1 MQGYFRSLLRGRVT
15 FDFWCRLESA
25 LAPKP
30 WLQLSSLPPLVFD
43 LKPTWYFMHVH
54 PSLLSLA
61 SCMSP
66 ETCLRNCIISTPTT
80 ALELHTGRQRAWRL
94 QTNILLGD
102 DILPSW
108 SFFDP
113 DLQLR
118 IIEVL
123 IIFVMHSA
131 CCSFYKFT
139 VRILRPKLVYNLKS
153 NPYTYTT
160 RKRYIQNDRK

>member
-1 MQGYFRSLLRGRVT
+1 MQSYFRSLLRGRVT

-30 WLQLSSLPPLVFD
+30 WLQLSSRPPLVFD
-43 LKPTWYFMHVH
+43 LKPTWCSMHVH
-54 PSLLSLA
+54 PSLLSLP

-66 ETCLRNCIISTPTT
+66 ETCSRNCIISTPTT

-94 QTNILLGD
+94 QTNILLRD

-118 IIEVL
+118 LIEVQ
-123 IIFVMHSA
+123 IIFVMHGA
-131 CCSFYKFT
+131 CCSFHKFI
-139 VRILRPKLVYNLKS
+139 VRIVMPKTRIQLKIKS
-153 NPYTYTT
+153 IHLHNT
-160 RKRYIQNDRK
+160 K